1 MDPVKDLQSKLHLR
15 LAEDLLRRVESGEA
29 SAAELN
35 VARQFLKDNGIECAV
50 GKPSE
55 AMRGLA
61 KAMPFPAHPGGEDD
75 EERTT
80 H

>member
-35 VARQFLKDNGIECAV
+35 VARQFLKDNGIDSTPEAN
-50 GKPSE
+50 P
-55 AMRGLA
+55 AMRDLTRVL
-61 KAMPFPAHPGGEDD
+61 PFPTQATRPSLSA
-75 EERTT
+75 
-80 H
+80 